1 MSREYFIEVATISEV
16 RGDKAR
22 VAVGSMV
29 TDFLPVLQAFSN
41 SFAVSFSPIRAGE
54 QVLVLPVRGNLNSG
68 VILRGLYQS
77 AHKEEPTDKKV
88 RVSFEDGVS
97 MSYDTASSTLE
108 IAAPKQINIT
118 CENANLKAKN
128 VNVTAQNT
136 TVKSPQISLL
146 GNTLIQGSI
155 NTAGSDGGSGSFE
168 INGDVK
174 ISGSLTAG
182 GNASFGGSVRDGRG
196 DLTNHTNNGAAR
208 D

>member
-168 INGDVK
+168 INGDVR
-174 ISGSLTAG
+174 ITGSIATG
-182 GNASFGGSVRDGRG
+182 GDASFGGSVRDGRG
-196 DLTNHTNNGAAR
+196 DLTNHTNNGLAR

>member
-16 RGDKAR
+16 SGDKAR

-29 TDFLPVLQAFSN
+29 TDFLPVFQACAN

-108 IAAPKQINIT
+108 IKSPKSINIT
-118 CENANLKAKN
+118 CENANLNAKN
-128 VNVTAQNT
+128 VTVTANDT
-136 TVKSPQISLL
+136 TVKSGSIKLL
-146 GNTLIQGSI
+146 GAIS
-155 NTAGSDGGSGSFE
+155 TASNSGGSGSFE
-168 INGDVK
+168 INGNVN
-174 ISGSLTAG
+174 IRGSIAAS

>member
-16 RGDKAR
+16 SGDKAR

-29 TDFLPVLQAFSN
+29 TDFLPVFQACAN
-41 SFAVSFSPIRAGE
+41 SFAVSFSPIRVGE

-77 AHKEEPTDKKV
+77 AHKEEPTDKRV
-88 RVSFEDGVS
+88 RVNFEDGVS
-97 MSYDTASSTLE
+97 MSYDTAGSTLE
-108 IAAPKQINIT
+108 IKSPKSMNIT
-118 CENANLKAKN
+118 CENANLNAKN
-128 VNVTAQNT
+128 VAVMANDT
-136 TVKSPQISLL
+136 TVKSGSIKLL
-146 GNTLIQGSI
+146 GAIS
-155 NTAGSDGGSGSFE
+155 TASNSGGSGSFE
-168 INGDVK
+168 INGNVN
-174 ISGSLTAG
+174 IRGSIAAS

>member
-29 TDFLPVLQAFSN
+29 TDFLPVFQSFSN

-54 QVLVLPVRGNLNSG
+54 QVLVLPIRGDLNSG

-88 RVSFEDGVS
+88 HVSFEDGVS
-97 MSYDTASSTLE
+97 MSYDTAASTLE
-108 IAAPKQINIT
+108 IKSPKSINIT
-118 CENANLKAKN
+118 CENANLNAKN
-128 VNVTAQNT
+128 VTVTANDT
-136 TVKSPQISLL
+136 TVKSGSIKLL
-146 GNTLIQGSI
+146 GAIS
-155 NTAGSDGGSGSFE
+155 TASNSGGSGTFE
-168 INGDVK
+168 INGNVN
-174 ISGSLTAG
+174 IRGSIAAS
-182 GNASFGGSVRDGRG
+182 GNANFGGSVRDGRG
-196 DLTNHTNNGAAR
+196 DLTNHTNNGLAR

>member
-29 TDFLPVLQAFSN
+29 TDFLPVFQACAN

-54 QVLVLPVRGNLNSG
+54 QVLVLPVRGSLNSG

-77 AHKEEPTDKKV
+77 AHKEESTDKKV

-128 VNVTAQNT
+128 VAVTANDT
-136 TVKSPQISLL
+136 TVKSGNIKLL
-146 GNTLIQGSI
+146 GAIS
-155 NTAGSDGGSGSFE
+155 TASNSGGSGSFE
-168 INGDVK
+168 INGNVN
-174 ISGSLTAG
+174 IRGSIAAS

-196 DLTNHTNNGAAR
+196 DLTNHTNNGLGR

>member
-1 MSREYFIEVATISEV
+1 MKTEMSEAGIISEV

-77 AHKEEPTDKKV
+77 AHKEESTDKKV

-118 CENANLKAKN
+118 CENANLNAKN
-128 VNVTAQNT
+128 VAVTANDT
-136 TVKSPQISLL
+136 VVKSPNIKLL
-146 GNTLIQGSI
+146 GDTFIEGAI
-155 NTAGSDGGSGSFE
+155 NTAGDGGASGSFE
-168 INGDVK
+168 INGNVN
-174 ISGSLTAG
+174 IRGSIAAS

-196 DLTNHTNNGAAR
+196 DLTNHTNNGLAR

>member
-29 TDFLPVLQAFSN
+29 TDFLPVFQSFSN

-54 QVLVLPVRGNLNSG
+54 QVLVLPIRGDLNSG

-88 RVSFEDGVS
+88 HVSFEDGVS
-97 MSYDTASSTLE
+97 MSYDTAASTLE
-108 IAAPKQINIT
+108 IKSPKLINIT
-118 CENANLKAKN
+118 CENANLNAKN
-128 VNVTAQNT
+128 VTVTANDT
-136 TVKSPQISLL
+136 TVKSGSIKLL
-146 GNTLIQGSI
+146 GAIS
-155 NTAGSDGGSGSFE
+155 TASNSGGSGTFE
-168 INGDVK
+168 INGNVN
-174 ISGSLTAG
+174 IRGSIAAS
-182 GNASFGGSVRDGRG
+182 GNANFGGSVRDGRG

>member
-29 TDFLPVLQAFSN
+29 TDFLPVFQACAS

-97 MSYDTASSTLE
+97 MSYDTAASTLE
-108 IAAPKQINIT
+108 IKSPKSINIT
-118 CENANLKAKN
+118 CENANLNAKN
-128 VNVTAQNT
+128 VTVTANDT
-136 TVKSPQISLL
+136 TVKSGSIKLL
-146 GNTLIQGSI
+146 GAIS
-155 NTAGSDGGSGSFE
+155 TASNSGGSGTFE
-168 INGDVK
+168 INGNVN
-174 ISGSLTAG
+174 IRGSIATS
-182 GNASFGGSVRDGRG
+182 GNANFGGSVRDGRG
-196 DLTNHTNNGAAR
+196 DLTNHTNNGLAR

>member
-29 TDFLPVLQAFSN
+29 TEFLPVLQAFSN

-77 AHKEEPTDKKV
+77 AHKEESTDKKV

-97 MSYDTASSTLE
+97 MSYDTAASTLE
-108 IAAPKQINIT
+108 IKSPKSINIT
-118 CENANLKAKN
+118 CENANLNAR
-128 VNVTAQNT
+128 NVTVTANDT
-136 TVKSPQISLL
+136 VVKSPSIKLL
-146 GNTLIQGSI
+146 GNTFIEGAI
-155 NTAGSDGGSGSFE
+155 NTAGDGGTSGSFE
-168 INGDVK
+168 INGNVK
-174 ISGSLTAG
+174 ITGSITTG
-182 GNASFGGSVRDGRG
+182 GDANFGGSVRDGRG

>member
-1 MSREYFIEVATISEV
+1 MKTELIEAGIISEV
-16 RGDKAR
+16 SGDKAR

-29 TDFLPVLQAFSN
+29 TDFLPVFQSFSN

-88 RVSFEDGVS
+88 CVSFEDGVS
-97 MSYDTASSTLE
+97 MSYDTAASTLE
-108 IAAPKQINIT
+108 IKSPKSINIT
-118 CENANLKAKN
+118 CENANLNAR
-128 VNVTAQNT
+128 NVTVTANDT
-136 TVKSPQISLL
+136 VVKSPSIKLL
-146 GNTLIQGSI
+146 GNTFIEGAI
-155 NTAGSDGGSGSFE
+155 NTAGDGGTSGSFE
-168 INGDVK
+168 INGNVK
-174 ISGSLTAG
+174 ITGSITTG
-182 GNASFGGSVRDGRG
+182 GDANFGGSVRDGRG

>member
-16 RGDKAR
+16 SGDKAR

-77 AHKEEPTDKKV
+77 AHKEESTDKKV

-97 MSYDTASSTLE
+97 MSYDTAASTLE
-108 IAAPKQINIT
+108 IKSPKSINIT
-118 CENANLKAKN
+118 CENANLNAR
-128 VNVTAQNT
+128 NVTVTANDT
-136 TVKSPQISLL
+136 VVKSPSIKLL
-146 GNTLIQGSI
+146 GDTFIEGAIS
-155 NTAGSDGGSGSFE
+155 TAGDGGASGSFE
-168 INGDVK
+168 INGDVR
-174 ISGSLTAG
+174 ITGSITTG
-182 GNASFGGSVRDGRG
+182 GDASFGGSVRDGRG

>member
-1 MSREYFIEVATISEV
+1 MSRDYFIEVATISEV
-16 RGDKAR
+16 SGDMAR

-29 TDFLPVLQAFSN
+29 TDFLPVFQSFSN
-41 SFAVSFSPIRAGE
+41 SFAVSFSPIRVGE

-77 AHKEEPTDKKV
+77 AHKEEPTNKKV

-108 IAAPKQINIT
+108 IKSPKSINIT
-118 CENANLKAKN
+118 CENANLNAKS
-128 VNVTAQNT
+128 VNVTANDT
-136 TVKSPQISLL
+136 TVKSGSIKLL
-146 GNTLIQGSI
+146 GAIS
-155 NTAGSDGGSGSFE
+155 TASNSGGSGTFE
-168 INGDVK
+168 INGNVN
-174 ISGSLTAG
+174 IRGSIAAS
-182 GNASFGGSVRDGRG
+182 GNASFGGNVRDGRG

>member
-16 RGDKAR
+16 SGDKAR

-97 MSYDTASSTLE
+97 ISYDTASSTLE

-118 CENANLKAKN
+118 CENANLNAKN
-128 VNVTAQNT
+128 VTVTANDT
-136 TVKSPQISLL
+136 TVKSPNIKLL
-146 GNTLIQGSI
+146 GDTFIEGAIS
-155 NTAGSDGGSGSFE
+155 TAGDGGASGSFE
-168 INGDVK
+168 INGNVK
-174 ISGSLTAG
+174 ITGSITTG
-182 GNASFGGSVRDGRG
+182 GDASFGGSVRDGRG
-196 DLTNHTNNGAAR
+196 DLTNHTNNGLAR

>member
-118 CENANLKAKN
+118 CENANLNAKN
-128 VNVTAQNT
+128 VTVTANDT
-136 TVKSPQISLL
+136 TVKSPNIKLL
-146 GNTLIQGSI
+146 GDTFIEGAIS
-155 NTAGSDGGSGSFE
+155 TAGDGGASGSFE
-168 INGDVK
+168 INGNVR
-174 ISGSLTAG
+174 ITGSITTG
-182 GNASFGGSVRDGRG
+182 GDANFGGSVRDGRG
-196 DLTNHTNNGAAR
+196 DLTNHTNNGLAR

>member
-29 TDFLPVLQAFSN
+29 TDFLPVFQACAN

-77 AHKEEPTDKKV
+77 AHKEEPTNKKV

-97 MSYDTASSTLE
+97 MSYDTAASTLE
-108 IAAPKQINIT
+108 IKSPKSINIT
-118 CENANLKAKN
+118 CENANLNAKS
-128 VNVTAQNT
+128 VNVTANDT
-136 TVKSPQISLL
+136 TVKSGSIKLL
-146 GNTLIQGSI
+146 GAIS
-155 NTAGSDGGSGSFE
+155 TASNSGGSGSFE
-168 INGDVK
+168 INGNVK
-174 ISGSLTAG
+174 ITGSITTG
-182 GNASFGGSVRDGRG
+182 GNASFGGNVRDGRG

>member
-77 AHKEEPTDKKV
+77 AHKEESTDKKV

-118 CENANLKAKN
+118 CENANLNAKN
-128 VNVTAQNT
+128 VTVTANDT
-136 TVKSPQISLL
+136 TVKSPNIKLL
-146 GNTLIQGSI
+146 GDTFIEGAI
-155 NTAGSDGGSGSFE
+155 NTAGDGGASGSFE
-168 INGDVK
+168 INGNVR
-174 ISGSLTAG
+174 ITGSITTG
-182 GNASFGGSVRDGRG
+182 GDASFGGSVRDGRG
-196 DLTNHTNNGAAR
+196 DLTNHTNNGLAR

>member
-1 MSREYFIEVATISEV
+1 MSREYFIEIATISEV

-41 SFAVSFSPIRAGE
+41 SFAVSFSPIRVGE

-108 IAAPKQINIT
+108 IKSPKSINIT
-118 CENANLKAKN
+118 CENANLNAKN
-128 VNVTAQNT
+128 VNVTANDT
-136 TVKSPQISLL
+136 TVKSGSIKLL
-146 GNTLIQGSI
+146 GAIS
-155 NTAGSDGGSGSFE
+155 TASNSGGSGSFE
-168 INGDVK
+168 INGNVN
-174 ISGSLTAG
+174 IRGSIAAS
-182 GNASFGGSVRDGRG
+182 GNASFGGNVRDGRG

>member
-1 MSREYFIEVATISEV
+1 MSREYFIEIATISEV
-16 RGDKAR
+16 SGDKAR

-29 TDFLPVLQAFSN
+29 TDFLPVFQACAN
-41 SFAVSFSPIRAGE
+41 SFAVSFSPIRVGE

-97 MSYDTASSTLE
+97 MSYDTAGSTLE
-108 IAAPKQINIT
+108 IKSPKSINIT
-118 CENANLKAKN
+118 CENANLNAKN
-128 VNVTAQNT
+128 VTVTANDT
-136 TVKSPQISLL
+136 TVKSGSIKLL
-146 GNTLIQGSI
+146 GAIS
-155 NTAGSDGGSGSFE
+155 TASNSGGSGSFE
-168 INGDVK
+168 INGNVN
-174 ISGSLTAG
+174 IRGSIAAS
-182 GNASFGGSVRDGRG
+182 GNASFGGNVRDGRG

>member
-77 AHKEEPTDKKV
+77 AHKEESTDKKV

-118 CENANLKAKN
+118 CENANLNAKN
-128 VNVTAQNT
+128 VAVTANDT
-136 TVKSPQISLL
+136 VVKSPNIKLL
-146 GNTLIQGSI
+146 GDTFIEGAI
-155 NTAGSDGGSGSFE
+155 NTAGDGGASGSFE
-168 INGDVK
+168 INGNVN
-174 ISGSLTAG
+174 IRGSIAAS

-196 DLTNHTNNGAAR
+196 DLSNHTNNGLAR

>member
-41 SFAVSFSPIRAGE
+41 SFAVSFSPIRACE

-88 RVSFEDGVS
+88 RVSFEDGIS

-118 CENANLKAKN
+118 CENANLNAKN
-128 VNVTAQNT
+128 VTVTANDT
-136 TVKSPQISLL
+136 TVKSPNIKLL
-146 GNTLIQGSI
+146 GDTFIEGAIS
-155 NTAGSDGGSGSFE
+155 TAGDGGASGSFE
-168 INGDVK
+168 INGNVR
-174 ISGSLTAG
+174 ITGSITTG
-182 GNASFGGSVRDGRG
+182 GDASFGGSVRDGRG
-196 DLTNHTNNGAAR
+196 DLTNHTNNGLAR

>member
-16 RGDKAR
+16 SGDKAR

-29 TDFLPVLQAFSN
+29 TDFLPVFQSFSN

-54 QVLVLPVRGNLNSG
+54 QVLILPVRGNLNSG

-118 CENANLKAKN
+118 CENANLNAKN
-128 VNVTAQNT
+128 VNVTANDT
-136 TVKSPQISLL
+136 TVKSGSIKLL
-146 GNTLIQGSI
+146 GAIS
-155 NTAGSDGGSGSFE
+155 TASNSGGSGSFE
-168 INGDVK
+168 INGNVN
-174 ISGSLTAG
+174 IRGSIAAS

-196 DLTNHTNNGAAR
+196 DLTNHTNNGLAR